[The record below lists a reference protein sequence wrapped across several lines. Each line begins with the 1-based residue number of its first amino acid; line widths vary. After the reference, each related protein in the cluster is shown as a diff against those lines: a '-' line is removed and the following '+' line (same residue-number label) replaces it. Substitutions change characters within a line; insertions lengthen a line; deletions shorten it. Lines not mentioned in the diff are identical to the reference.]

1 MNINRSPLREQLAGA
16 YVLGTLRG
24 PARKRFERA
33 MQDSAELRDSVLF
46 WEQALAPL
54 LLAAPRK
61 PARNLLPAI
70 EARLGWARGQDAVRR
85 LPWLPALG
93 FAVVAA
99 VSVMLWAP
107 WAPKIS
113 PDFALA
119 LATEE
124 GQLRWQFAVDKT
136 HNWIDVRVVST
147 PDLSARQ
154 DLELWLLV
162 DGSAPKSLGLLSEQD
177 GQIQRIEA
185 TLPLADGIGLAVTVE
200 PEGGSP
206 TGQATGPIIALEK
219 FPSA

>member
-54 LLAAPRK
+54 LLAEPRK

-107 WAPKIS
+107 WTPKIS

-185 TLPLADGIGLAVTVE
+185 ALPLAEGIGLAVSVE